1 MGTELL
7 LLTAVA
13 TVAAGWLVADGL
25 HRRPALSWLTLHW
38 PRTLDA
44 GSCLAVLRQLA
55 ADRRAGVVVIETSA
69 AAGEVTHRLGVNP
82 AAVDD
87 VGHLLH
93 SLVTDMEIT
102 PSPERPKVDAAWRVI
117 VNTRNRALRHDD
129 PVTVTRGLLTGLA
142 AARKNEMVVIQ
153 WALGPRRVPLPVAP
167 NAASGATE
175 PAWRSALFGSSR
187 PLDTEQ
193 RGALGAKRSEHG
205 FACVARVGVQ
215 AKSDGR
221 VRALAVGVLAG
232 LRAAES
238 PGVRLSL
245 TREQPSRLID
255 AAVPLLRWPLVM
267 NVAELVGLTGWPVGD
282 EPLPGVPREGARL
295 LRGDARLAG
304 RGRVIAQATAP
315 GDNRQLGLSITDA
328 LQHLHVVGPTGTGK
342 STVLLNLIVQDM
354 AAGRGVVVVDP
365 KGQLVDDLLARIP
378 LHRIPDVVVLD
389 PADAERPV
397 GLNPLACA
405 AGYEELV
412 ADQVLAVF
420 HGLYEKNW
428 GPRTQDILHASLLS
442 LAGRGETSLCALPLL
457 LTNPQVRRRLL
468 AGLDDPIAL
477 SPFWA
482 WFDGLSDGERHQAI
496 APVMNKLRPFLLR
509 RRVRGMLGQT
519 APRFQIEDVFS
530 QQTILLA
537 SLAKGL
543 LGSEASSLLG
553 SLVVAELWHATLR
566 RAAVPVVLRRP
577 VTVFIDEFQDYLH
590 LPTDLA
596 DALAQARGYSV
607 GLTLSHQHLGQL
619 PSGSMRSA
627 VLANAR
633 SRVCFQL
640 AAEDAQVMA
649 RSANGELDADDFQQL
664 GLHEVYVRLVVGG
677 RVTGFA
683 SGRTLPPPAATS
695 DPAVVREG
703 SRLRYGQ
710 PIADVEAE
718 IARLAE
724 GDEPTDG
731 AVGTRPR
738 RRP

>member
-1 MGTELL
+1 
-7 LLTAVA
+7 V
-13 TVAAGWLVADGL
+13 
-25 HRRPALSWLTLHW
+25 ALS
-38 PRTLDA
+38 
-44 GSCLAVLRQLA
+44 
-55 ADRRAGVVVIETSA
+55 
-69 AAGEVTHRLGVNP
+69 
-82 AAVDD
+82 
-87 VGHLLH
+87 
-93 SLVTDMEIT
+93 
-102 PSPERPKVDAAWRVI
+102 
-117 VNTRNRALRHDD
+117 
-129 PVTVTRGLLTGLA
+129 
-142 AARKNEMVVIQ
+142 
-153 WALGPRRVPLPVAP
+153 
-167 NAASGATE
+167 
-175 PAWRSALFGSSR
+175 
-187 PLDTEQ
+187 
-193 RGALGAKRSEHG
+193 AKRSEHA

-215 AKSDGR
+215 AKSGGR

-232 LRAAES
+232 LRAAEA
-238 PGVRLSL
+238 PGVRLSI

-267 NVAELVGLTGWPVGD
+267 NIAELVGLTGWPVGD

-295 LRGDARLAG
+295 LRGEAGLAG
-304 RGRVIAQATAP
+304 RGRVIARATAP
-315 GDNRQLGLSITDA
+315 GDSRQLGLSITDA

-365 KGQLVDDLLARIP
+365 KGQLVDDVLARVP
-378 LHRIPDVVVLD
+378 QGRLGDVVVLD

-397 GLNPLACA
+397 GLNPLAGA
-405 AGYEELV
+405 AGNPELV

-420 HGLYEKNW
+420 HGLYEKSW
-428 GPRTQDILHASLLS
+428 GPRTQDILH
-442 LAGRGETSLCALPLL
+442 TSLCALPLL
-457 LTNPQVRRRLL
+457 LTNPQIRRRLL

-477 SPFWA
+477 APFWA
-482 WFDGLSDGERHQAI
+482 WFDGISDGERHQAI

-509 RRVRGMLGQT
+509 RRVRGVLGQT
-519 APRFQIEDVFS
+519 TPRFQIEEVFTE
-530 QQTILLA
+530 QKIVLV

-553 SLVVAELWHATLR
+553 SLFVAELWHATLR
-566 RAAVPVVLRRP
+566 RAAVPAPMRRP

-596 DALAQARGYSV
+596 DALAQARGYGV
-607 GLTLSHQHLGQL
+607 ALTLSHQHLGQL
-619 PSGSMRSA
+619 SGGAMRSA

-640 AAEDAQVMA
+640 AAEDAQVVA
-649 RSANGELDADDFQQL
+649 RSANGELHADDFQQL
-664 GLHEVYVRLVVGG
+664 GLHEVYLRLVVGG

-683 SGRTLPPPAATS
+683 SGRTLAPPAAVS
-695 DPAVVREG
+695 DPAAVREA

-718 IARLAE
+718 IARLAA

-731 AVGTRPR
+731 SVGTRPR

>member
-7 LLTAVA
+7 LLAAVA
-13 TVAAGWLVADGL
+13 ALGASWLIVDGL
-25 HRRPALSWLTLHW
+25 QRRPALSWLTLHW

-55 ADRRAGVVVIETSA
+55 TDRRAGVVVIETSA
-69 AAGEVTHRLGVNP
+69 AAGEVSYRLGVNP

-87 VGHLLH
+87 LRHLLH
-93 SLVTDMEIT
+93 SLVADMEIT
-102 PSPERPKVDAAWRVI
+102 PTAERPKVDAAWQVI
-117 VNTRNRALRHDD
+117 VNTKQRALRHDN
-129 PVTVTRGLLTGLA
+129 PLTVTRALLTGLA
-142 AARKNEMVVIQ
+142 AARKNETVVIQ
-153 WALGPRRVPLPVAP
+153 WALGPRRGPLPVA
-167 NAASGATE
+167 ASTGAGTTE
-175 PAWRSALFGSSR
+175 PAWRAALFGTAR
-187 PLDTEQ
+187 PLDAEQ
-193 RGALGAKRSEHG
+193 RGALGAKRSQHG

-215 AKSDGR
+215 AKSAAR
-221 VRALAVGVLAG
+221 VRALTVGVLAG

-238 PGVRLSL
+238 PGVRLNI
-245 TREQPSRLID
+245 TREQPSRLIA
-255 AAVPLLRWPLVM
+255 AAVPFLRWPLVM

-295 LRGDARLAG
+295 LRGEARLAG
-304 RGRVIAQATAP
+304 HGRVIARSTAP

-365 KGQLVDDLLARIP
+365 KGQLVDDVLARVP
-378 LHRIPDVVVLD
+378 QGRLGDVVVLD
-389 PADAERPV
+389 PADAQRPV
-397 GLNPLACA
+397 GLNPLAGA
-405 AGYEELV
+405 AANPELV

-420 HGLYEKNW
+420 HGLYEKSW

-482 WFDGLSDGERHQAI
+482 WFDGISDGERHQAI

-509 RRVRGMLGQT
+509 RRVRGVLGQT
-519 APRFQIEDVFS
+519 TPRFQIEEVFS
-530 QQTILLA
+530 KQKIVLV

-566 RAAVPVVLRRP
+566 RGAVPAAMRRP

-619 PSGSMRSA
+619 AAGSMRSA

-649 RSANGELDADDFQQL
+649 RSANGQLHADDFQQL

-683 SGRTLPPPAATS
+683 SGRTLPPPAVTS

-703 SRLRYGQ
+703 SRLRYGR
-710 PIADVEAE
+710 PVAEVEAE

-724 GDEPTDG
+724 GDEPDG
-731 AVGTRPR
+731 GPVGTRPR

>member
-7 LLTAVA
+7 LLAAMAAV
-13 TVAAGWLVADGL
+13 VAGWFVLDGL

-38 PRTLDA
+38 PRTVDA

-69 AAGEVTHRLGVNP
+69 AAGEVSYRLGVNP

-87 VGHLLH
+87 LGHLLH
-93 SLVTDMEIT
+93 SLVADIEIT
-102 PSPERPKVDAAWRVI
+102 PTPERPKVDAAWRVI
-117 VNTRNRALRHDD
+117 VNTKQRALRHDD
-129 PVTVTRGLLTGLA
+129 PVTVTRALLTGVA
-142 AARKNEMVVIQ
+142 AARKNETVVIQ

-167 NAASGATE
+167 NSGAGTTE
-175 PAWRSALFGSSR
+175 QSPWRSTFFGSNR
-187 PLDTEQ
+187 PLDSEQ

-215 AKSDGR
+215 AKSAGR

-238 PGVRLSL
+238 PGVRLSI

-255 AAVPLLRWPLVM
+255 AVVPRLRWPLVM

-295 LRGDARLAG
+295 LRGEARLAG
-304 RGRVIAQATAP
+304 HGRVIAQATAP
-315 GDNRQLGLSITDA
+315 GDNRQLGLAITDA

-365 KGQLVDDLLARIP
+365 KGQLVDDVLARVP
-378 LHRIPDVVVLD
+378 QGRLGDVVVLD
-389 PADAERPV
+389 PADAQRPV
-397 GLNPLACA
+397 GLNPLAGA
-405 AGYEELV
+405 AGNPELV

-420 HGLYEKNW
+420 HGLYEKSW

-442 LAGRGETSLCALPLL
+442 LAGRGDTSLCALPVL

-482 WFDGLSDGERHQAI
+482 WFDGISDGERHQAI

-509 RRVRGMLGQT
+509 RRVRGVLGQT
-519 APRFQIEDVFS
+519 KPRFQIEEVFTK
-530 QQTILLA
+530 QKIVLV

-543 LGSEASSLLG
+543 LGSEASALLG
-553 SLVVAELWHATLR
+553 SLFVAELWHATLR
-566 RAAVPVVLRRP
+566 RAAVPAAMRHP
-577 VTVFIDEFQDYLH
+577 VTVFHRRVPGLPA
-590 LPTDLA
+590 PTDRSCRRAGASPRLRRGVDA
-596 DALAQARGYSV
+596 QPSASRTASRRHDALGRSRQRSLEGLLPARG
-607 GLTLSHQHLGQL
+607 
-619 PSGSMRSA
+619 
-627 VLANAR
+627 
-633 SRVCFQL
+633 
-640 AAEDAQVMA
+640 
-649 RSANGELDADDFQQL
+649 
-664 GLHEVYVRLVVGG
+664 
-677 RVTGFA
+677 
-683 SGRTLPPPAATS
+683 
-695 DPAVVREG
+695 
-703 SRLRYGQ
+703 
-710 PIADVEAE
+710 
-718 IARLAE
+718 
-724 GDEPTDG
+724 
-731 AVGTRPR
+731 
-738 RRP
+738 

>member
-1 MGTELL
+1 MGAELL
-7 LLTAVA
+7 LLAVA
-13 TVAAGWLVADGL
+13 GIGAGLFVLSGL
-25 HRRPALSWLTLHW
+25 HRQPALSWLTLHW

-44 GSCLAVLRQLA
+44 GACLAVLRQLA
-55 ADRRAGVVVIETSA
+55 ADRRAGVVVIETTA
-69 AAGEVTHRLGVNP
+69 TAGEVSYRLGVNP

-87 VGHLLH
+87 VGHLLR
-93 SLVTDMEIT
+93 SLVADIEIT
-102 PSPERPKVDAAWRVI
+102 PTTERPKLDSAWRVS
-117 VNTRNRALRHDD
+117 VNTKQRALRQDD
-129 PVTVTRGLLTGLA
+129 PLTVTRGLLTGVA
-142 AARKNEMVVIQ
+142 AARKNEAVIIQ
-153 WALGPRRVPLPVAP
+153 WVLGPRRVPMPVVPGTNEGTTAP
-167 NAASGATE
+167 AL
-175 PAWRSALFGSSR
+175 RSILFGTAR
-187 PLDTEQ
+187 LLDSEQ

-205 FACVARVGVQ
+205 FVCVARVGVQ
-215 AKSDGR
+215 AKSPGR

-238 PGVRLSL
+238 PGVRLSM

-255 AAVPLLRWPLVM
+255 AAVPRFRWPLLV
-267 NVAELVGLTGWPVGD
+267 NITELVGLTGWPVGD

-304 RGRVIAQATAP
+304 HGRVIAQATAP
-315 GDNRQLGLSITDA
+315 GDSRQLGLGITDA
-328 LQHLHVVGPTGTGK
+328 LQHLHVVGPTGVGK
-342 STVLLNLIVQDM
+342 STTLLNLAVADM

-365 KGQLVDDLLARIP
+365 KGQLIDDLLARVP
-378 LHRIPDVVVLD
+378 QGRLGDVVVLD
-389 PADAERPV
+389 PADAQRPV
-397 GLNPLACA
+397 GLNPLAGA
-405 AGYEELV
+405 AGNPELV

-442 LAGRGETSLCALPLL
+442 LAAQGETSLCALPLL
-457 LTNPQVRRRLL
+457 LSNPQVRRRLL

-477 SPFWA
+477 APFWA
-482 WFDGLSDGERHQAI
+482 WFEGISDGERHQAI

-509 RRVRGMLGQT
+509 RRVRGVLGQT
-519 APRFQIEDVFS
+519 TPSFQIEEVF
-530 QQTILLA
+530 TKRKIVLV

-553 SLVVAELWHATLR
+553 SLFVAELWHATLR
-566 RAAVPVVLRRP
+566 RAGVPAAMRRP

-596 DALAQARGYSV
+596 DALAQARGYGV
-607 GLTLSHQHLGQL
+607 ALTLSHQHLGQL
-619 PSGSMRSA
+619 PSGTMRSA

-649 RSANGELDADDFQQL
+649 RSSNGELRGDDFQQL
-664 GLHEVYVRLVVGG
+664 RLHEVYVRLVVGG
-677 RVTGFA
+677 EVTGFA
-683 SGRTLPPPAATS
+683 SGRTLPPPAVTS
-695 DPAVVREG
+695 DPAAVREA

-718 IARLAE
+718 ITRLAE

-731 AVGTRPR
+731 SVGTRPR
-738 RRP
+738 RRS